1 MDGSRKLGLAYSTSA
16 KAIAGYHLE
25 RVEGAES
32 GLFSTAQIEINYVYV
47 KDPSV
52 IIYPDPLH
60 PATPS
65 QINRPGDRNN
75 DIIIRPIAT
84 PSIATSS
91 NGRRGGSGGSSSIRP
106 TQTVVEK
113 KEEIKA
119 DAINV
124 EPVKPEII
132 IEDPKKFTAETVSD
146 RRPLPVPKTSDNTDL
161 FKYMILLISSYG
173 AMLLVFKKR

>member
-25 RVEGAES
+25 RVECAES

-65 QINRPGDRNN
+65 QINRSGDRNN

-161 FKYMILLISSYG
+161 FKYMILLISSCG